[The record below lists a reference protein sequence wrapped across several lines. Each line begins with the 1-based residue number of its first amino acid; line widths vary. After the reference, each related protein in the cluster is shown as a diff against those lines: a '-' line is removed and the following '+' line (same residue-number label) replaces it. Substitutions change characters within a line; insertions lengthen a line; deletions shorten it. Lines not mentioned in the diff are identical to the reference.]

1 LSIATDTSS
10 VRHPAMLQ
18 VVAKGREFLYIQE
31 VFSWDP
37 RKALINFQKHGVPFE
52 EAATVFADPDGL
64 EWDDPAQSQRERR
77 FKRIGRSITRRIVL
91 VVYTLRRNH
100 DGKETV
106 RIIGARAAS
115 RKERQAYSR
124 SGP

>member
-1 LSIATDTSS
+1 
-10 VRHPAMLQ
+10 MLQ
-18 VVAKGREFLYIQE
+18 VAAKGREFLYIQK

-37 RKALINFQKHGVPFE
+37 RKALSNFHKHGVPFE
-52 EAATVFADPDGL
+52 EVFADPDGL
-64 EWDDPAQSQRERR
+64 EWDDPAHSQRERR

-91 VVYTLRRNH
+91 VVYTVRRNH

>member
-1 LSIATDTSS
+1 
-10 VRHPAMLQ
+10 MFQ
-18 VVAKGREFLYIQE
+18 VVAKGRELAYIQE

-37 RKALINFQKHGVPFE
+37 QKALMNLHKHGVPFE

-64 EWDDPAQSQRERR
+64 EWDDPAHSQRERR

-91 VVYTLRRNH
+91 VVYTVRRNH

>member
-1 LSIATDTSS
+1 
-10 VRHPAMLQ
+10 MLQ
-18 VVAKGREFLYIQE
+18 RVAKDREFLYIQE

-37 RKALINFQKHGVPFE
+37 RKAM
-52 EAATVFADPDGL
+52 
-64 EWDDPAQSQRERR
+64 
-77 FKRIGRSITRRIVL
+77 GRSITRRIVL

-124 SGP
+124 PGP

>member
-1 LSIATDTSS
+1 
-10 VRHPAMLQ
+10 MLQ
-18 VVAKGREFLYIQE
+18 LVAKGCNFLYIQE

-37 RKALINFQKHGVPFE
+37 RKAIINFHKHGVSFE

-64 EWDDPAQSQRERR
+64 EWDDPAHSRRERR
-77 FKRIGRSITRRIVL
+77 LKRIGRSITRRIVL
-91 VVYTLRRNH
+91 VVYTVRRNH

>member
-1 LSIATDTSS
+1 
-10 VRHPAMLQ
+10 VGPAEGHHQLPQ
-18 VVAKGREFLYIQE
+18 AWV
-31 VFSWDP
+31 S
-37 RKALINFQKHGVPFE
+37 FE

-64 EWDDPAQSQRERR
+64 EWDDPAHSRRERR
-77 FKRIGRSITRRIVL
+77 LKRIGRSITRRIVL
-91 VVYTLRRNH
+91 VVYTVRRNH

>member
-1 LSIATDTSS
+1 
-10 VRHPAMLQ
+10 
-18 VVAKGREFLYIQE
+18 

-37 RKALINFQKHGVPFE
+37 RKAVINFQKHGVPFE
-52 EAATVFADPDGL
+52 EAAADPDGL
-64 EWDDPAQSQRERR
+64 EWDDPAHSQRERR
-77 FKRIGRSITRRIVL
+77 LKRIGRSITRRIVL
-91 VVYTLRRNH
+91 VVYTVRRNR

>member
-1 LSIATDTSS
+1 VSITTCTSVPGS
-10 VRHPAMLQ
+10 GE
-18 VVAKGREFLYIQE
+18 GRRITVYTGGI
-31 VFSWDP
+31 SWDP
-37 RKALINFQKHGVPFE
+37 QKAIINFHKHGVPFE

-64 EWDDPAQSQRERR
+64 EWDDQAHSQRERR

-91 VVYTLRRNH
+91 VVYTVRRNH